1 MLILMTKEPFL
12 VYCQNMVRMVFI
24 ARPGRTLLKLILP
37 LLVITLILGGG
48 AFLGAYLHYQKMK
61 TALPAIDAT
70 GQFIMLVGSGN
81 LNAAQG
87 MTTDAIDL
95 NRLTETAEQIASLGA
110 IREVNKYFGGQVHSR
125 QEVEVQALMEFTTT
139 TRLFVGQW
147 IRVGDRWLLKD
158 YELTN
163 APTTTPSS

>member
-1 MLILMTKEPFL
+1 
-12 VYCQNMVRMVFI
+12 MVSLN
-24 ARPGRTLLKLILP
+24 RPGLTLLKLLLP
-37 LLVITLILGGG
+37 LIIITVVLGGG

-70 GQFIMLVGSGN
+70 GKFIMLVGSGN

-95 NRLTETAEQIASLGA
+95 NRLTDTAEQISSLGV

-125 QEVEVQALMEFTTT
+125 NEVEVQALLEFTTT
-139 TRLFVGQW
+139 QRLFVGQW
-147 IRVGDRWLLKD
+147 VRVEDRWLLKD
-158 YELTN
+158 YQLTD
-163 APTTTPSS
+163 APTTQPDKQPEQE